1 MRKNLIAMILLSVM
15 LIFGTSVTAFAADG
29 DSGNK
34 DKQPYKYKV
43 FVYAGNQ
50 GTFKGVKEW
59 SAEYTEGGDV
69 VTFSVNDVKVNDDVK
84 DKYVVRGFKL
94 AGHDND
100 ETSYSPQITF
110 NGGGDVSYVVSYRI
124 PGDMVAYKVN
134 YVTSD
139 GKALGSD
146 TFYGMVGDK
155 PVVSFKYFEGYL
167 PNVYNQAKTLSRDG
181 DNSFTF
187 TYTKG
192 SGTYGQNAN
201 GNGDNG
207 DNANA
212 NANGNANNGNANAN
226 GNAAAG
232 NNNANGNDIAA
243 NAPGTAGNPAGGNTA
258 NIGDNSVPL
267 ANPDVPQYAD
277 LDEENAINWP
287 MILGISGG
295 IVALALLLA
304 LFLLKRR
311 KNGQEELTAEQT
323 QEQAE
328 EIFRG
333 LYK

>member
-15 LIFGTSVTAFAADG
+15 LIFGTSVTAFAADDNGPDRG
-29 DSGNK
+29 D
-34 DKQPYKYKV
+34 PYKYKV

-69 VTFSVNDVKVNDDVK
+69 ITFSVNDVKVNDDVK

-139 GKALGSD
+139 GNALGSD

-192 SGTYGQNAN
+192 SGTTAQNGAEN
-201 GNGDNG
+201 GGNG
-207 DNANA
+207 DNANGNA
-212 NANGNANNGNANAN
+212 AAGNNNNANGN

-232 NNNANGNDIAA
+232 NNNANGNGIAA
-243 NAPGTAGNPAGGNTA
+243 NAPGTAGNPAGNNTA

-295 IVALALLLA
+295 IAALALLLA

-311 KNGQEELTAEQT
+311 RNGQEELTAEQT

-328 EIFRG
+328 ELFNG
-333 LYK
+333 FYK

>member
-15 LIFGTSVTAFAADG
+15 LIFGTSVTAFAADDNGPERG
-29 DSGNK
+29 D
-34 DKQPYKYKV
+34 PYKYKV

-69 VTFSVNDVKVNDDVK
+69 ITFSVNDVKVNDDVK

-134 YVTSD
+134 YVTFD
-139 GKALGSD
+139 GKSLGSD

-181 DNSFTF
+181 DNNFTF
-187 TYTKG
+187 TYSKG
-192 SGTYGQNAN
+192 SGTYGQNGN
-201 GNGDNG
+201 VNGDNG
-207 DNANA
+207 DNG
-212 NANGNANNGNANAN
+212 NGNAAANNGNANGNAAGN
-226 GNAAAG
+226 GNAGNAAG
-232 NNNANGNDIAA
+232 ITA
-243 NAPGTAGNPAGGNTA
+243 NAPGTAGNPAGNNTA

-267 ANPDVPQYAD
+267 ANPEIPQYED
-277 LDEENAINWP
+277 LDEANAINWP

-311 KNGQEELTAEQT
+311 KNGQELTEEQT

>member
-15 LIFGTSVTAFAADG
+15 LIFGTSVTAFAADDG
-29 DSGNK
+29 SK
-34 DKQPYKYKV
+34 DNNRQPYKYKV

-50 GTFKGVKEW
+50 GTFKDVKEW
-59 SAEYTEGGDV
+59 SAEYTEGGKV
-69 VTFSVNDVKVNDDVK
+69 ITFNVNDVDVNKNVK

-100 ETSYSPQITF
+100 ETMYSPQITF

-124 PGDMVAYKVN
+124 PGDMVAYNVN

-139 GKALGSD
+139 GKKLGSD

-167 PNVYNQAKTLSRDG
+167 PDVYNKSKTLSRDG
-181 DNSFTF
+181 DNDFTF
-187 TYTKG
+187 TYSKG
-192 SGTYGQNAN
+192 SGTSGQN
-201 GNGDNG
+201 GGTNGDNG
-207 DNANA
+207 DNGNA
-212 NANGNANNGNANAN
+212 NANGNANNANGNANGNANAN
-226 GNAAAG
+226 GNG
-232 NNNANGNDIAA
+232 IAA
-243 NAPGTAGNPAGGNTA
+243 NAPGTPGNPAGTNTA

-267 ANPDVPQYAD
+267 ANPDIPQYED
-277 LDEENAINWP
+277 LDEGNATNWP
-287 MILGISGG
+287 MILGICGG
-295 IVALALLLA
+295 IVALALLILA

-311 KNGQEELTAEQT
+311 KNGQELTEEQT

-328 EIFRG
+328 EIFKG